1 MGDVPELRAREFD
14 RLPQTEPVDR
24 SITQPAE
31 FSRGALRRLMT
42 AQAGVLR
49 SGELLRE
56 AGAVLAEWAAVVRPD
71 RVPGADDPRAHEDA
85 NLLLAAQLLVYA
97 ARERQVSLGAHYR
110 DDSRPADLPVGDLD
124 EEFRMSPK
132 ASLVHD

>member
-1 MGDVPELRAREFD
+1 
-14 RLPQTEPVDR
+14 
-24 SITQPAE
+24 
-31 FSRGALRRLMT
+31 MT
-42 AQAGVLR
+42 AKAGVLR

-56 AGAVLAEWAAVVRPD
+56 AGAELAGWFEDVCPEVAPQSA
-71 RVPGADDPRAHEDA
+71 DPRAHEDA
-85 NLLLAAQLLVYA
+85 NLLLAAQLLVHA

-110 DDSRPADLPVGDLD
+110 DDSQPADLPAGDLD

>member
-1 MGDVPELRAREFD
+1 MGDA
-14 RLPQTEPVDR
+14 
-24 SITQPAE
+24 
-31 FSRGALRRLMT
+31 FSREALRRLMT
-42 AQAGVLR
+42 AKAGVLR
-49 SGELLRE
+49 SGGLLGE
-56 AGAVLAEWAAVVRPD
+56 AGAALGEWAAVVRPEA
-71 RVPGADDPRAHEDA
+71 VPQSADPRTHEDA
-85 NLLLAAQLLVYA
+85 NLLLAAQLLVHA